1 MEPAAVVFSAS
12 LEPEDRGRA
21 DFYALLARL
30 YAAAPDAAL
39 LGSVAG
45 ADEIVADEGEPEGK
59 PLAQA
64 WRDLQAASA
73 AMDPEAAAG
82 EYLELF
88 VGVGASEVSPHA
100 SAYDKV
106 PGREPLVE
114 VRAALNRL
122 GLARAPGATLYE
134 DHLAS
139 VLATMRVL
147 ITGVGAPHPVTIG
160 AQREFFAAHVD
171 PWVISCCDAIIDNAI
186 ANYYKRV
193 AQFTKAFLA
202 IERGSFAIE

>member
-12 LEPEDRGRA
+12 LAPEDQARA

-30 YAAAPDAAL
+30 YAAAPDAVL
-39 LGSVAG
+39 LSSIAG
-45 ADEIVADEGEPEGK
+45 ADEIVADEGEPGGAS
-59 PLAQA
+59 LAKA

-73 AMDPEAAAG
+73 VMDPEAAAG

-88 VGVGASEVSPHA
+88 IGVGASEVSPYA
-100 SAYDKV
+100 TAYEKV

-114 VRAALNRL
+114 MRAALNRL
-122 GLARAPGATLYE
+122 GLSRTAGATLYE

-147 ITGVGAPHPVTIG
+147 ITGVGAPHPVTVG
-160 AQREFFAAHVD
+160 QQREFFSAHVD
-171 PWVISCCDAIIDNAI
+171 PWVISCCDAIIENAI